1 VAAVIRAAH
10 ELGTTSCVLVCNPIA
25 PEHAL
30 ADDEVLE
37 AVAECQ
43 ARSRRSGIRGKDVTP
58 FLLRCMAEVTDGR
71 SLAANL
77 SLLESNASLAAAVA
91 VALAEGGT

>member
-1 VAAVIRAAH
+1 V
-10 ELGTTSCVLVCNPIA
+10 TSCLVLCNPIA

-30 ADDEVLE
+30 AADEVLE

-43 ARSRRSGIRGKDVTP
+43 ARSHRLGIRGKDVTP

-71 SLAANL
+71 SLSANL
-77 SLLESNASLAAAVA
+77 ALLEANAAVAADVA
-91 VALAEGGT
+91 VALVEG